1 MVLAGASGGSKF
13 PDSKISPL
21 LAEARAVIGDALA
34 EAAAELPLAEAL
46 LRASLVASFTSWNF
60 TINCSEKLVQ
70 E

>member
-1 MVLAGASGGSKF
+1 MVLVGASGGSKF

-46 LRASLVASFTSWNF
+46 LRASLVASFTS
-60 TINCSEKLVQ
+60 
-70 E
+70 